1 MYRRHDADEVTL
13 LGIIIMPTQS
23 EIDFMLVELS
33 ELLADCGIPTMK
45 GNRITNFT
53 TKLVIINAYVGD
65 AQQIIDEGGHPATIE
80 SLGQGISIIK
90 AVY

>member
-1 MYRRHDADEVTL
+1 
-13 LGIIIMPTQS
+13 MPTKS
-23 EIDFMLVELS
+23 EIDYMLVELS
-33 ELLADCGIPTMK
+33 ELLEDCGIPTMK

-53 TKLVIINAYVGD
+53 TKLVIVDAYAED
-65 AQQIIDEGGHPATIE
+65 AKQIIDEGGHPATIE